1 MVNSDSF
8 IICLFY
14 NGNKIVNW
22 RLSDLNDDQISKFLF
37 VFEGIGAIF
46 IGAFLTAYLLGL
58 PTDIVYHSD
67 PRLRLVLSIFGGIFI
82 LLIFVALIASRWT
95 TKKE

>member
-22 RLSDLNDDQISKFLF
+22 RLSDLNYDQISKFLF

-46 IGAFLTAYLLGL
+46 AGAFLVAYLSGL
-58 PTDIVYHSD
+58 PTDVVYHSD
-67 PRLRLVLSIFGGIFI
+67 PTLRLVLSIFGGIFI
-82 LLIFVALIASRWT
+82 LLIFVALIASRWI